1 MTNKVATEQQAFEI
15 GGAGSPRTNR
25 CVTGEV
31 AINLG
36 CTYPDSYTSSQL
48 IKLDDLD
55 KADKTLKFMFN
66 AINEIKTGRAQDTL
80 PTGKYNT
87 FTIPGNNNGQ
97 LLYKTDD
104 IIMHEDIIYMK
115 ENGGYYAETAF
126 SDSAAAI
133 FDSQSMNYQ
142 IGITLPEDNKYF
154 SANEIKSSRFEFTL
168 VPSSRM
174 DTFEV
179 TGQVNLV
186 RGTYECTWKYYE
198 EGNSSPTQ
206 TGTYFGN
213 PIVNI
218 TSHGNGEIGTVNLGR
233 GAVFEVPI
241 ENSYALSYL
250 SLNASVVVFARCT
263 LISQPL
269 S

>member
-1 MTNKVATEQQAFEI
+1 MTNKVAT
-15 GGAGSPRTNR
+15 
-25 CVTGEV
+25 
-31 AINLG
+31 
-36 CTYPDSYTSSQL
+36 
-48 IKLDDLD
+48 
-55 KADKTLKFMFN
+55 
-66 AINEIKTGRAQDTL
+66 
-80 PTGKYNT
+80 
-87 FTIPGNNNGQ
+87 
-97 LLYKTDD
+97 
-104 IIMHEDIIYMK
+104 
-115 ENGGYYAETAF
+115 
-126 SDSAAAI
+126 AI

-142 IGITLPEDNKYF
+142 IGITLPKDNKYF

-206 TGTYFGN
+206 TGTYFGT

-218 TSHGNGEIGTVNLGR
+218 VSHGNGEIGTVNLSR
-233 GAVFEVPI
+233 GTVFEVPI
-241 ENSYALSYL
+241 ENSYALSHL

>member
-66 AINEIKTGRAQDTL
+66 AVNEIKTGRAQDTL

-115 ENGGYYAETAF
+115 ENGGYYAEAAF

-133 FDSQSMNYQ
+133 FDSQFMNYQ
-142 IGITLPEDNKYF
+142 ISITLPKDNKYF
-154 SANEIKSSRFEFTL
+154 SANEIKSSRFKFTL

-179 TGQVNLV
+179 TGQFNLV
-186 RGTYECTWKYYE
+186 RSTYECTWKYYE

-206 TGTYFGN
+206 TGTYFGK
-213 PIVNI
+213 PLVNI
-218 TSHGNGEIGTVNLGR
+218 VSYGNGEIGTVNLSR
-233 GAVFEVPI
+233 GTVFEVPI
-241 ENSYALSYL
+241 ENSYALSHL
-250 SLNASVVVFARCT
+250 SLNARVAAFARCT